1 MKIHIAQFAGE
12 RPIVAEHLLP
22 ENYATKTINA
32 RHEGGSLIPIKDLAI
47 TPAVVDSDTASW
59 CIYPFDKTKEITRSD
74 EADFVRGPLAND
86 AWRRVYSTGS
96 ELPPQL
102 HYMVSGGIMVSTVNL
117 GIKKP
122 PMPTVPTEWQL
133 AVPPSP
139 DDQVVRCAYYVT
151 SVTARGEESEPSE
164 TTVIINRWDG
174 AAIPVTLGASNDVR
188 ADKRRLYRS
197 EGGGVFNLVVEVPVA
212 NTGVS
217 DDVISRRLGAP
228 CTSESYNEPSEKMQG
243 LTMVGNGFMAGF
255 FDNTL
260 CFCEPYYPHAWPI
273 DYQYSFHDEIVGI
286 AVISG
291 AIVVTTT
298 GSPWMVMGSHPSSMN
313 PVKLDLRVGNLSRR
327 GMVDM
332 GSFALYPSTEGLVM
346 ASNSGM
352 QIVSQDIISRS
363 QWLSLDPASFNAF
376 RYRGQYLC
384 FSSIGAFIFDLKY
397 GIFPLE
403 VTGNSADRV
412 LSGYYQTDEDTLYLL
427 IEHSDLTKSIY
438 KFDSGSNKELF
449 WTSREFIMD
458 RKGVIS
464 SCRIDGD
471 ESATIKIEGGNY
483 LYEKTASSDKG
494 FRLPAGRPL
503 RIKVSIK
510 STGRINTLSLASSM
524 GELL

>member
-1 MKIHIAQFAGE
+1 MKINIAQFAGE
-12 RPIVAEHLLP
+12 MPIVAEHLLP
-22 ENYATKTINA
+22 ENYAAKTINA
-32 RHEGGSLIPIKDLAI
+32 RPEGGSLIPIKDLVQAPI
-47 TPAVVDSDTASW
+47 AVASDTVSW
-59 CIYPFDKTKEITRSD
+59 SIYPFDKTKDITRTD

-86 AWRRVYSTGS
+86 LWRRVYSTGT

-102 HYMVSGGIMVSTVNL
+102 HYMLEGGLMVSTVNL
-117 GIKKP
+117 GVKKP
-122 PMPTVPTEWQL
+122 LKPTLPPEW
-133 AVPPSP
+133 ATASPPNP
-139 DDQVVRCAYYVT
+139 DNQVVRCAYYVT
-151 SVTARGEESEPSE
+151 GVTARGEESEPSE
-164 TTVIINRWDG
+164 TTEIINRWDG
-174 AAIPVTLGASNDVR
+174 AIIPVSLGPNNDERVK
-188 ADKRRLYRS
+188 DRRLYRS
-197 EGGGVFNLVVEVPVA
+197 EGGGVFNLVVEVPA
-212 NTGVS
+212 AQTGVI
-217 DDVISRRLGAP
+217 DNLASRGLGAP
-228 CTSESYNEPSEKMQG
+228 CTSESYNEPSQNMRG

-255 FDNTL
+255 FENTL
-260 CFCEPYYPHAWPI
+260 CFSEPYYPHAWPI
-273 DYQYSFHDEIVGI
+273 DYQYAFHDEIVGI

-346 ASNSGM
+346 ASSSGM

-384 FSSIGAFIFDLKY
+384 FSSMGAFIFDLKK
-397 GIFPLE
+397 GIFPIDI
-403 VTGNSADRV
+403 TSDPTDKV
-412 LSGYYQTDEDTLYLL
+412 LGGYYQSDEDTLYLL
-427 IEHSDLTKSIY
+427 IEHADLSKSIF
-438 KFDSGSNKELF
+438 KFDSGNNKELS

-464 SCRIDGD
+464 SGRIDGD
-471 ESATIKIEGGNY
+471 ESATIKIEGGTY
-483 LYEKTASSDKG
+483 LFEKTTSSDKG

-503 RIKVSIK
+503 RIKISIK